1 VSRKANPKLIGLFV
15 LGAAALLIGLV
26 VALGGGRLFTATKTY
41 VMFFDDDVNGLQIG
55 SAVNFR
61 GVRVGSVKDIVLS
74 YDSDKREVAIPVYV
88 ELDQSR
94 VRVNG
99 EGTLDD
105 MSQLIERGLRA
116 QLRNQSFVT
125 GMMTIELDFDRAT
138 PVRLIG
144 LEPKYPEIPTK
155 RSSLAELRA
164 TFSDVVADIRKLPIE
179 DIMTKFSGTLV
190 NLDEL
195 VNQLTALVGTTNTMV
210 GNVDAR
216 MNAALTPVPDMVRN
230 LDKASRDVSK
240 LVNDVDA
247 QVPVLSDRTVGAIE
261 QLNATLMQA
270 ESTMGSLQTN
280 FGDNSAL
287 SYQTGRTLDDVR
299 EAASA
304 LRALME
310 YLQQNPNALI
320 TGKPAEQ

>member
-1 VSRKANPKLIGLFV
+1 MSRKANPKLIGLFV